1 MVFPLW
7 FPSPALIASDPCSH
21 FCFDAFSAQIS
32 LRNLRELD
40 CYANRYPLRAK
51 TLWSC
56 FQAGHALFW
65 GSIVN
70 AAADGKRLRAIDA
83 LR

>member
-7 FPSPALIASDPCSH
+7 LFP
-21 FCFDAFSAQIS
+21 CF
-32 LRNLRELD
+32 L
-40 CYANRYPLRAK
+40 
-51 TLWSC
+51 
-56 FQAGHALFW
+56 AGRLVL

-83 LR
+83 FRQSGIIQPNGSKTA

>member
-7 FPSPALIASDPCSH
+7 LFPVSRPGTPVL
-21 FCFDAFSAQIS
+21 
-32 LRNLRELD
+32 
-40 CYANRYPLRAK
+40 
-51 TLWSC
+51 
-56 FQAGHALFW
+56 

-83 LR
+83 FRRSGIIRPNGRKTA

>member
-1 MVFPLW
+1 MRTGT
-7 FPSPALIASDPCSH
+7 H
-21 FCFDAFSAQIS
+21 F
-32 LRNLRELD
+32 
-40 CYANRYPLRAK
+40 AK

-83 LR
+83 LRRSGIIWPNGRKIA

>member
-7 FPSPALIASDPCSH
+7 FV
-21 FCFDAFSAQIS
+21 S
-32 LRNLRELD
+32 LFLG
-40 CYANRYPLRAK
+40 RAR
-51 TLWSC
+51 LV
-56 FQAGHALFW
+56 L

-83 LR
+83 FRRSGIVRPNGRKAA

>member
-1 MVFPLW
+1 MVIPLSLFPCLV
-7 FPSPALIASDPCSH
+7 
-21 FCFDAFSAQIS
+21 
-32 LRNLRELD
+32 
-40 CYANRYPLRAK
+40 
-51 TLWSC
+51 
-56 FQAGHALFW
+56 AGHALFW